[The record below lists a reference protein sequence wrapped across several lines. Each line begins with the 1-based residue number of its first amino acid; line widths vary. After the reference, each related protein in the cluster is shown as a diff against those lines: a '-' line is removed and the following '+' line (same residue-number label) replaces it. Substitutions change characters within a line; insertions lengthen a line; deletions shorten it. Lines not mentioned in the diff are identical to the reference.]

1 MQTQRE
7 RLRETQQATRR
18 RRGGAQ
24 CERESCRQTRAQRRI
39 NHAKFFSFFDR
50 MRLLLC
56 RNASASPPQSLSPGV
71 AEGAHAR
78 KDHAGSLRQP
88 SPEAADARE
97 PSPERADARES
108 LAAMRTQRYLEL
120 SLLVLVLVPL
130 PSLLLSLLLLAMQRR
145 FHCNVILPS
154 IRHASRW
161 PHADQLRITL

>member
-1 MQTQRE
+1 M
-7 RLRETQQATRR
+7 
-18 RRGGAQ
+18 
-24 CERESCRQTRAQRRI
+24 
-39 NHAKFFSFFDR
+39 HAKTT
-50 MRLLLC
+50 LGIY
-56 RNASASPPQSLSPGV
+56 ASRHPKQ
-71 AEGAHAR
+71 R
-78 KDHAGSLRQP
+78 T
-88 SPEAADARE
+88 
-97 PSPERADARES
+97 ERADARES